1 MVEFVSF
8 GNRRTYEDFQR
19 NIPKSILPLFDKLRV
34 FCNSLGDKV
43 VEDVR
48 MHRIVFS
55 KSITFRWFADIE
67 PTQTSILI
75 KIQKDRKTTIKTIE
89 VFREQELE
97 EVYNVLKEAY
107 FSIR

>member
-1 MVEFVSF
+1 M
-8 GNRRTYEDFQR
+8 
-19 NIPKSILPLFDKLRV
+19 
-34 FCNSLGDKV
+34 

-75 KIQKDRKTTIKTIE
+75 KIQKDRKIPIKTIE

>member
-1 MVEFVSF
+1 M
-8 GNRRTYEDFQR
+8 
-19 NIPKSILPLFDKLRV
+19 
-34 FCNSLGDKV
+34 

-48 MHRIVFS
+48 IHRIVFS

-75 KIQKDRKTTIKTIE
+75 KIQKDRKIPIKTIQ

-97 EVYNVLKEAY
+97 EVYKILKEAY
-107 FSIR
+107 FSIH

>member
-1 MVEFVSF
+1 M
-8 GNRRTYEDFQR
+8 
-19 NIPKSILPLFDKLRV
+19 
-34 FCNSLGDKV
+34 

-75 KIQKDRKTTIKTIE
+75 KIQKDRKTTNKTIE

-97 EVYNVLKEAY
+97 EVYSILKEAY